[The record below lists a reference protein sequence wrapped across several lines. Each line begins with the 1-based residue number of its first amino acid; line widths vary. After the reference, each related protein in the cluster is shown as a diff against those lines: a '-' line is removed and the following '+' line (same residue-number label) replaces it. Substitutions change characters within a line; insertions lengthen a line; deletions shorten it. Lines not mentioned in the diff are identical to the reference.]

1 MTSLMLTLVVLVLVV
16 VATVLQR
23 LTGLGF
29 AMLVTPFFVIM
40 LGTHSGVMLTALLAI
55 VASVVMLPSM
65 WRHVDWSAVAWIG
78 LPAVLIVP
86 VASWV
91 GRWFD
96 TAIIYLLV
104 GGLVLVGLSTS
115 LALQR
120 TSVTVTGRFP
130 RVLTGSIAG
139 AGTVLAGIGGPA
151 MTIYGVLSRWPML
164 SFAASMQPLWIVICV
179 AAVFSRWL
187 ILGSTPPEFPW
198 WGWLGCVLGIVIGA
212 RVGQRLRRVVDD
224 RWAFRIVVVIAM
236 VGAVLSAATG
246 VVALLDR

>member
-1 MTSLMLTLVVLVLVV
+1 MTSLMLTLLVVLLVV

-29 AMLVTPFFVIM
+29 AMLVTPFFVIL
-40 LGTHSGVMLTALLAI
+40 LGTHAGVMLTTLLAI

-65 WRHVDWSAVAWIG
+65 WRHVDWSAVVWIG
-78 LPAVLIVP
+78 APAVLIIP
-86 VASWV
+86 AASWA

-96 TAIIYLLV
+96 SAIIYLLV
-104 GGLVLVGLSTS
+104 GGIVLIGLSAS

-120 TSVTVTGRFP
+120 ATVTVRGKTP
-130 RVLTGSIAG
+130 QVLTGAIAG

-179 AAVFSRWL
+179 AAGLSRWL
-187 ILGSTPPEFPW
+187 ILGSTPPDFPW
-198 WGWLGCVLGIVIGA
+198 WGWLGCVLGIVLGA
-212 RVGQRLRRVVDD
+212 WAGQRLRRVVDD

-236 VGAVLSAATG
+236 IG
-246 VVALLDR
+246 ALLSVGTGIAGLLGA